1 MLIVNFCVR
10 NVKLST
16 KLNRNNYNSEN
27 TTKVNLNDFYRIKQ
41 LYNSITFVI

>member
-27 TTKVNLNDFYRIKQ
+27 TTKINLYDFYRIKQ
-41 LYNSITFVI
+41 MYKSITFII

>member
-16 KLNRNNYNSEN
+16 KSNRNNYNSEN
-27 TTKVNLNDFYRIKQ
+27 TTKINLNDYYRTKQ
-41 LYNSITFVI
+41 MYNSITFVI

>member
-16 KLNRNNYNSEN
+16 NPNRNNYNSEN
-27 TTKVNLNDFYRIKQ
+27 TTKINLNDYYRIKQ
-41 LYNSITFVI
+41 MYNSITFVI

>member
-27 TTKVNLNDFYRIKQ
+27 TTKVNLNDYYINKQ
-41 LYNSITFVI
+41 MYNSITFVI

>member
-27 TTKVNLNDFYRIKQ
+27 TTKINLNDYYIIKQ
-41 LYNSITFVI
+41 MYNPITFVI

>member
-27 TTKVNLNDFYRIKQ
+27 TTKINLNDFSRLKQ
-41 LYNSITFVI
+41 MYNSITFVI